1 MGLYLEIPVLN
12 KQFPFRSFI
21 NQGHQLVSP
30 HWHKEVEIIYV
41 FKGSINIGVNDEPIH
56 VKKGEI
62 LFINGG
68 DIHYIL
74 ASSDSE
80 RFVIQFDLTFFQE
93 ISTMNVIEKNLR
105 DAFSQMKN
113 SSTEWNKTTKDKMV
127 KIIENIQ
134 EENTKK
140 QEGYPFVIKAKLYE
154 MMALIFREIPEK
166 ESEDTSDSQLTK
178 TQETLEKLDQIFSY
192 VESHYKEGITLQD
205 IAKYSGFSTYYFTKF
220 FKKNT
225 GTTFIKF
232 LNEYRL
238 NKAKWIL
245 LNGNYTVT
253 EIAEM
258 AGFTSVKTFH
268 HLFKEVMGVS
278 PLKYRKTIS
287 GNN

>member
-56 VKKGEI
+56 IKKGEI

-80 RFVIQFDLTFFQE
+80 RLVIQFDLTFFQE

-127 KIIENIQ
+127 KIIEDIHK
-134 EENTKK
+134 ENTKK

-192 VESHYKEGITLQD
+192 VENHYKEGITLQD

>member
-41 FKGSINIGVNDEPIH
+41 IKGSINIGVNDESIH
-56 VKKGEI
+56 IQKGEI

-80 RFVIQFDLTFFQE
+80 RLVIQFDLTFFQE
-93 ISTMNVIEKNLR
+93 VSTMNVIEKNLR
-105 DAFSQMKN
+105 DAFTQMKN

-127 KIIENIQ
+127 KIIEDIH
-134 EENTKK
+134 EENTQK

-166 ESEDTSDSQLTK
+166 EPEDTSDSQPTK

-192 VESHYKEGITLQD
+192 VENHYKEGITLQD

-245 LNGNYTVT
+245 LNENYTVT